1 MNITKQIQRY
11 IGHTGGCQREEGC
24 GRGKTGEG
32 D

>member
-11 IGHTGGCQREEGC
+11 IGHTGGSQRGEEC
-24 GRGKTGEG
+24 GRGKTGVG